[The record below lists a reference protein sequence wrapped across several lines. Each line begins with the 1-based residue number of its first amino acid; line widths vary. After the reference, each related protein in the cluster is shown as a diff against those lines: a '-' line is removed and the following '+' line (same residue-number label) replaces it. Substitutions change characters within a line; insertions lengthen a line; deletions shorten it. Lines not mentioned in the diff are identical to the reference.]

1 MSKKNLAAIMCAA
14 TLFVGISL
22 EASAVDLGI
31 SNNLNLPKPVS
42 VPSVQVPDVQSPSV
56 QTSVTQPRA
65 SLAENRTDEEMYFV
79 VKRIGDKILQA
90 NNINEGVNFVLVVT
104 EDVNASTDLENT
116 VRVHTGLLAQCK
128 TEDELASII
137 GHEIGHAVK
146 SHVIKGVVVD
156 AVTNTGT
163 TVAKN
168 IAVKHIASSHL
179 NKNLTKWGFDAGM
192 LTNAASGAID
202 KTSTAATSKLQR
214 GRELDA
220 DELGIDYMVKAGY
233 NPMAAIDVMLRIG
246 DNYNDFFA
254 DHPST
259 DKRVESMRTYIAEK
273 YPQFSTQ
280 KSYY

>member
-1 MSKKNLAAIMCAA
+1 MSKKNLAVIMCAA
-14 TLFVGISL
+14 VMIAGISL
-22 EASAVDLGI
+22 EVNAVDLGI
-31 SNNLNLPKPVS
+31 SNSLNLPKPVS
-42 VPSVQVPDVQSPSV
+42 ATTTQAPEA
-56 QTSVTQPRA
+56 QTPAVQPRA
-65 SLAENRTDEEMYFV
+65 SLAENRTDEEMYLV
-79 VKRIGDKILQA
+79 VKKIGDKILQA
-90 NNINEGVNFVLVVT
+90 NNINVGVNFVLVIT
-104 EDVNASTDLENT
+104 EDVNASADLENT
-116 VRVHTGLLAQCK
+116 VRVHTGLLEQCK

-156 AVTNTGT
+156 TVANTGT

-168 IAVKHIASSHL
+168 IATKHIAASHL

-192 LTNAASGAID
+192 LTNAATGAID
-202 KTSTAATSKLQR
+202 ATNAAATSKLQR

-259 DKRVESMRTYIAEK
+259 DKRVESMRTYIANK

>member
-14 TLFVGISL
+14 AVLAGVSL
-22 EASAVDLGI
+22 EAVAVDLGI
-31 SNNLNLPKPVS
+31 SNSLNLPTAVT
-42 VPSVQVPDVQSPSV
+42 VPAAQSE
-56 QTSVTQPRA
+56 TAQPRA
-65 SLAENRTDEEMYFV
+65 SLAENRTNEEMYSV

-90 NNINEGVNFVLVVT
+90 NNITENVNFVLVVT
-104 EDVNASTDLENT
+104 EDVNASTDMENT
-116 VRVHTGLLAQCK
+116 VRVYTGLLEQCK

-146 SHVIKGVVVD
+146 NHVIKGVIVD
-156 AVTNTGT
+156 VMADTGT

-168 IAVKHIASSHL
+168 VATRNIAASHL
-179 NKNLTKWGFDAGM
+179 NRNLTKFGFASDM
-192 LTNAASGAID
+192 LSNVASGAINA
-202 KTSTAATSKLQR
+202 TANAATAKVQR
-214 GRELDA
+214 GREVDA

-259 DKRVESMRTYIAEK
+259 DKRVETMRAYISQK

>member
-1 MSKKNLAAIMCAA
+1 MSKKSLAAIMCAA
-14 TLFVGISL
+14 VVLAGVSL
-22 EASAVDLGI
+22 EAGAVDLGI
-31 SNNLNLPKPVS
+31 SNNLNLPTAVT
-42 VPSVQVPDVQSPSV
+42 VPAV
-56 QTSVTQPRA
+56 QTPAVQPRA
-65 SLAENRTDEEMYFV
+65 SLAENRTNEEMYSV

-90 NNINEGVNFVLVVT
+90 NNITANVNFVLVVT
-104 EDVNASTDLENT
+104 EDVNATTDMENT
-116 VRVHTGLLAQCK
+116 VRVYTGLLEQCK

-156 AVTNTGT
+156 AVANTGT

-168 IAVKHIASSHL
+168 IATKHIATSHL
-179 NKNLTKWGFDAGM
+179 NRNLTKFGFAGDM
-192 LTNAASGAID
+192 LTNVASGAID

-214 GRELDA
+214 GREVDA

-233 NPMAAIDVMLRIG
+233 NPMASIDVMLRIG

-259 DKRVESMRTYIAEK
+259 DKRVEAMRAYINEK